1 MIEKF
6 RIGIALQ
13 PIATALFSASPF
25 KEGKLSGYNSWR
37 GNVWT
42 DVDNNRCG
50 NLPFVFDDS
59 FSFESYADWA
69 LDVPMYFAYRN
80 GEYLDATGQSFRDFI
95 NGDLAAAPGAALL
108 HLPRPIPLLLF
119 HVTSFLRT
127 IKTKNPLP
135 QLPPASCLSESMPP
149 VRVILSNSAEC

>member
-1 MIEKF
+1 MQVNLDFESEQDMIEKF

-13 PIATALFSASPF
+13 PIATALFAASPF
-25 KEGKLSGYNSWR
+25 KEGGLSGYNSWR

-59 FSFESYADWA
+59 FGFEAYADWA

-80 GEYLDATGQSFRDFI
+80 GQYLDATGQSFRDFMT
-95 NGDLAAAPGAALL
+95 GDLAAAPGAA
-108 HLPRPIPLLLF
+108 
-119 HVTSFLRT
+119 
-127 IKTKNPLP
+127 
-135 QLPPASCLSESMPP
+135 PASA
-149 VRVILSNSAEC
+149 SAMRWSISRDRT